1 MSENKA
7 VTTTKKPMTVSQFF
21 YHAGT
26 DGFLTKTLGDRK
38 GQFISNVLALTES
51 DSKLQKCDPEALMK
65 CAMNAT
71 SLNLPLNKN
80 LGYAYVIPYEKRGG
94 EVIPNFQIGWK
105 GFVQLAIRSGQYK
118 TINSVEVRNGEIK
131 RNKFTGEIEFI
142 REDES
147 EEVIGYLAYI
157 KLLNGFE
164 QSLYMS
170 IEQVE
175 SHADKYSQAYKK
187 STSAKLKSGQI
198 PQSDMWKYSSPW
210 YDNFDDMAKKTVL
223 KLLLSRY
230 GVLSTEMEKA
240 IEKDQSDHNGQYTDN
255 PRSREVMDAEVIHQ
269 PEPEP
274 EQKTLRL
281 EDL

>member
-105 GFVQLAIRSGQYK
+105 GFRAIGHPFRAVQDYQFGGGA
-118 TINSVEVRNGEIK
+118 
-131 RNKFTGEIEFI
+131 
-142 REDES
+142 
-147 EEVIGYLAYI
+147 
-157 KLLNGFE
+157 
-164 QSLYMS
+164 
-170 IEQVE
+170 
-175 SHADKYSQAYKK
+175 
-187 STSAKLKSGQI
+187 
-198 PQSDMWKYSSPW
+198 
-210 YDNFDDMAKKTVL
+210 
-223 KLLLSRY
+223 
-230 GVLSTEMEKA
+230 
-240 IEKDQSDHNGQYTDN
+240 
-255 PRSREVMDAEVIHQ
+255 
-269 PEPEP
+269 
-274 EQKTLRL
+274 
-281 EDL
+281 